1 MSEKQ
6 VRDEMRNVDN
16 AAGAGLGQVA
26 AAFIKL
32 GFTAFGGPA
41 AAYAMMRQEFVV
53 RKRWLTEDEFLDFL
67 GIANIVPGPNATEL
81 AILIGFKQ
89 GGWAGMIVA
98 GAAYILPAMVIVLG
112 LAWGYVRFG
121 ALPELTGILNGVKPV
136 VIAILLAALAGMLKP
151 RLKQPAGLVLVGA
164 VFIAYLGGIS
174 PLILLIAGAVLMAL
188 IRHFQSSESGWF
200 SLLLLPFFADPL
212 KVLAERAAFSIWR
225 LFWLFLKAG
234 ALMYGSGYV
243 LLAFI
248 HDDLVVRMGWLT
260 ESQLVDAIAVGQVT
274 PGPLSTT
281 ATFVGYLL
289 GGVPAALLGTL
300 AMFLPSFIFVGIVY
314 FAVNK
319 LRESRLVRALLDG
332 VNFAALGL
340 MAGVTWEIG
349 RAALVDPLAVLIA
362 VLAVI
367 LIWRFKVDPPWLVL
381 CGALVG
387 LARVMLG

>member
-1 MSEKQ
+1 
-6 VRDEMRNVDN
+6 MRKPEV
-16 AAGAGLGQVA
+16 AAGARLGQIA
-26 AAFIKL
+26 GAFIKL

-53 RKRWLTEDEFLDFL
+53 RRRWLTEDEFLDFL

-151 RLKQPAGLVLVGA
+151 RLKQPAGLVLVGV
-164 VFIAYLGGIS
+164 VFLAYLGGIS
-174 PLILLIAGAVLMAL
+174 PLVLLIAGAVLMAL
-188 IRHFQSSESGWF
+188 IRGVQSSESGWF

-212 KVLAERAAFSIWR
+212 KVLVERAAFSIWR

-381 CGALVG
+381 CGAVVG

>member
-1 MSEKQ
+1 
-6 VRDEMRNVDN
+6 MRNVDN

-53 RKRWLTEDEFLDFL
+53 RRRWLTEDEFLDFL

-89 GGWAGMIVA
+89 GVWAGLIVA
-98 GAAYILPAMVIVLG
+98 GAAYILPAMAIVLG

-136 VIAILLAALAGMLKP
+136 VVAILLAALAGMLKP
-151 RLKQPAGLVLVGA
+151 RLKQPAGLVLVGV
-164 VFIAYLGGIS
+164 VFLAYLGGIS
-174 PLILLIAGAVLMAL
+174 PLVLLIAGAVLMAL
-188 IRHFQSSESGWF
+188 IRGVQSSESGWF

-212 KVLAERAAFSIWR
+212 RVLAERAVFSIWR

-289 GGVPAALLGTL
+289 GGVPAALLATL

-319 LRESRLVRALLDG
+319 LRESRLVRTLLDG

-349 RAALVDPLAVLIA
+349 RAALVDPLAMLIA